1 MSQATER
8 IRMPDTVTL
17 SCPKCAASMRS
28 YERNGVT
35 IEQCVECRGVFLD
48 RGELDH
54 LIDAVNEPL
63 PVAIGLVTTRLR
75 QGRPRRQSRVG
86 RPQTGADSSASFSND
101 RQRSTLCAPPCVL
114 TRADTE

>member
-1 MSQATER
+1 MGTMSQATER

-54 LIDAVNEPL
+54 LIDAE
-63 PVAIGLVTTRLR
+63 TSHYR
-75 QGRPRRQSRVG
+75 SR
-86 RPQTGADSSASFSND
+86 SASSRPD
-101 RQRSTLCAPPCVL
+101 YDKAAHDGSRG
-114 TRADTE
+114 